1 MAKRLT
7 KLRIDEVSAVDKG
20 ANNKRFLILK
30 RAEEGTLF
38 RSKHRS
44 EAGQAGQSDGG
55 QDMTA
60 DEVKQAVTEAAE
72 EFLDPI
78 LKRLDDLE
86 EIVAEH
92 AEDEPEE
99 EIVEKTEAEVPT
111 ADIAEIIA
119 DAVAKAVQ
127 PLADRVAEME
137 KVRGVRKSV
146 DDTNGA
152 RESQS
157 IFAGIF

>member
-1 MAKRLT
+1 
-7 KLRIDEVSAVDKG
+7 
-20 ANNKRFLILK
+20 
-30 RAEEGTLF
+30 
-38 RSKHRS
+38 
-44 EAGQAGQSDGG
+44 
-55 QDMTA
+55 MTA